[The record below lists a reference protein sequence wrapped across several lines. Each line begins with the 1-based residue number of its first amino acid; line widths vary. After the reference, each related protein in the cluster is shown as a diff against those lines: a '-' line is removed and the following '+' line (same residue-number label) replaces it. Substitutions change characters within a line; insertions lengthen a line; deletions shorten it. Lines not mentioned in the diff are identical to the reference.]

1 MPMYNKGELAIL
13 AAQHGF
19 HRDVFEKVL
28 RLKTVLEYFQEKD
41 ILKEHF
47 ILKGG
52 TAINLTVF
60 PLPRLSVDIDMDYVP
75 NDSRENMLVTRKEI
89 TSVVKEYMESEGY
102 QLASDSRFSHSL
114 DAFYFQYLNA
124 AGNRDVIKIELNYSL
139 RAHVLQPTS
148 REILTDA
155 FGDRI
160 QLRTAHPIEIF
171 AAKANALIS
180 RAAARDLYD
189 FNNLINSG
197 FFKEK
202 SGRDI
207 FRKTIIF
214 YATITAETVNCNFDT
229 RAIDGLSFAKVRR
242 DLFPVLTNQETRTRF
257 DIDFYKTRAKE
268 YLKELMTVTPN
279 EEDYMDCFIRGEYK
293 PELLFSDADILGR
306 IRNHPM
312 ALWKCSAKRQV

>member
-1 MPMYNKGELAIL
+1 MPMYNKAELAVL

-28 RLKTVLEYFQEKD
+28 RLKTVLEYFQAED

-75 NDSRENMLVTRKEI
+75 NDSRENMLATRKEI

-102 QLASDSRFSHSL
+102 HLASDSRFSHSL

-124 AGNRDVIKIELNYSL
+124 VGNRDVIKIELNYSL
-139 RAHVLQPTS
+139 RAHVLQSTS

-160 QLRTAHPIEIF
+160 QLRTVHPIEIF
-171 AAKANALIS
+171 AAKADALIS

-189 FNNLINSG
+189 FNNLISSG
-197 FFKEK
+197 FFKEE
-202 SGRDI
+202 SERDI

-214 YATITAETVNCNFDT
+214 YTTITAETVNRNFDT

-293 PELLFSDADILGR
+293 PELLFSDENILER
-306 IRNHPM
+306 IQNHPM
-312 ALWKCSAKRQV
+312 ALWKCSVKRQV

>member
-1 MPMYNKGELAIL
+1 MPMYNKAELAVL

-28 RLKTVLEYFQEKD
+28 RLKTVLEYFQAED

-75 NDSRENMLVTRKEI
+75 NDSRENMLATRKEI

-102 QLASDSRFSHSL
+102 HLASDSRFSHSL

-124 AGNRDVIKIELNYSL
+124 VGNRDVIKIELNYSL
-139 RAHVLQPTS
+139 RAHVLQSTS

-160 QLRTAHPIEIF
+160 QLRTVHPIEIF

-189 FNNLINSG
+189 FNNLISSG
-197 FFKEK
+197 FFKEE
-202 SGRDI
+202 SERDI

-214 YATITAETVNCNFDT
+214 YTTITAETVNCNFDT

-257 DIDFYKTRAKE
+257 DIDFYKTRA
-268 YLKELMTVTPN
+268 
-279 EEDYMDCFIRGEYK
+279 
-293 PELLFSDADILGR
+293 
-306 IRNHPM
+306 
-312 ALWKCSAKRQV
+312 